1 MERIT
6 AANAGTMLYL
16 RTERQTLSPL
26 PGSGAVL
33 FGIRV
38 RVHPIAQ
45 VGSRPAAASRLAAAV
60 RWLPDEMLHDKSVL
74 PFRAALL
81 AWLDRT
87 AR

>member
-1 MERIT
+1 
-6 AANAGTMLYL
+6 MLHL

-26 PGSGAVL
+26 PASGAVL

-38 RVHPIAQ
+38 RVHPIA
-45 VGSRPAAASRLAAAV
+45 PACSCPTVASRLAAAV
-60 RWLPDEMLHDKSVL
+60 RSLPDEMLHDKSVP